1 MYRGPRKGVM
11 PKTAASEP
19 RANDVIEPL
28 HHQIEGFNSER
39 VFKEVEKY
47 QDVPL
52 LHRNRSQIRKNF
64 FKGKQGTSL
73 NTVFGRVAFLA
84 AALRAYQKEF
94 GVSLSSTEDFDH
106 TVPLYFMRYCSQF
119 ADPQRRY
126 KDFERLAGCI
136 GIPPNVVPENPFMS
150 KKAAVRSAPT
160 EEQSRKAINI
170 AKADAWEVIKRYNLV
185 QELKDRGHDPRREY
199 GGKFGDWQKLE
210 NRMFMCRKLVK
221 QGVLANEDLKT
232 PEGWAI
238 VGGLRD
244 KLGAVAIDPK
254 LGPVHAVGLLAHL
267 QFFYPSP
274 HDLLPF
280 VFILMMRGMLNFGAV
295 AETKVTDEWFEPYP
309 YVLEP
314 NGDDRLVMIVLNK
327 HRGVPAPAKITAGVA
342 EKLATGIP
350 KLIRFPSDV
359 RPWSHPFRVIE
370 FLIKLT
376 QPLRDEINR
385 RIRVHR
391 SNEGRTK
398 DDDAELEHLSSI
410 KDDLLIYRSKLGIG
424 SYRNLVRTTNGNTL
438 GVTDTLK
445 RYGLSGQLREL
456 RDAGLTFSFKSST
469 WNLSILQMLAR
480 HGDRDTANIY
490 ARRRQSIEAA
500 RSAMKHVSAQ
510 AMVLARSE
518 NFSVARLRKVLTDQG
533 LNPQKVANVLD
544 KANRTRFG
552 NACIDPK
559 NPPPGFDRRTRP
571 AEFCHLQNCIDGC
584 PHARFLPESLPHLIR
599 ERLRVQQQLDYAGAV
614 AGATS
619 ILFARLSN
627 LNDLL
632 ARFPSRVVARLQ
644 AKIAKE
650 MQSSHE
656 GADMNA

>member
-1 MYRGPRKGVM
+1 MHRGPRKGVM
-11 PKTAASEP
+11 PKTAASKS
-19 RANDVIEPL
+19 RTNNAIEPP
-28 HHQIEGFNSER
+28 HQIEGFNSER

-52 LHRNRSQIRKNF
+52 LHSNRAQIRKTF
-64 FKGKQGTSL
+64 FKGKQRTSL
-73 NTVFGRVAFLA
+73 NTMFGRVASLA

-94 GVSLSSTEDFDH
+94 GVTLSSKEDFDH

-119 ADPQRRY
+119 ADPQKRY
-126 KDFERLAGCI
+126 KDFERLTACI
-136 GIPPNVVPENPFMS
+136 GISPEIVPENPFVS

-170 AKADAWEVIKRYNLV
+170 AKTDAWEVVKRYNLA

-199 GGKFGDWQKLE
+199 GGKFGDWQKIE
-210 NRMFMCRKLVK
+210 NRMFICRQLVAR
-221 QGVLANEDLKT
+221 GVLTNEDLKT

-244 KLGAVAIDPK
+244 KLGAVVIDPK

-295 AETKVTDEWFEPYP
+295 AETKVTDTWSEPYP

-327 HRGVPAPAKITAGVA
+327 LRGVATPAAITAGVA

-350 KLIRFPSDV
+350 KLIRFPSDT

-376 QPLRDEINR
+376 QPLRDEISR
-385 RIRVHR
+385 RILVHL
-391 SNEGRTK
+391 SNQARTK
-398 DDDAELEHLSSI
+398 DDDDELEHLSNI

-424 SYRNLVRTTNGNTL
+424 SYRDLVRTTNGNTL

-445 RYGLSGQLREL
+445 RYGLSGQLKEL
-456 RDAGLTFSFKSST
+456 RDAGLTFSFRTST

-480 HGDRDTANIY
+480 HGDRGAANIY

-518 NFSVARLRKVLTDQG
+518 NFSVKRLRKVLTDQG
-533 LNPQKVANVLD
+533 LNAQKVANVLD
-544 KANRTRFG
+544 KANRTRFDS
-552 NACIDPK
+552 ACIDPT

-571 AEFCHLQNCIDGC
+571 GEYCHLQDCIDGC
-584 PHARFLPESLPHLIR
+584 PHARFLPESLPHLVR
-599 ERLRVQQQLDYAGAV
+599 EELQVQQQLDYVGAV

-619 ILFARLSN
+619 ILSARLSN
-627 LNDLL
+627 LKDLL
-632 ARFPSRVVARLQ
+632 ARFPSRVVTRLR
-644 AKIAKE
+644 AKIAKQ
-650 MQSSHE
+650 MQSARE
-656 GADMNA
+656 GADLNG